1 MMLPR
6 FGYLKAMA
14 VADAVAV
21 LQDYGRE
28 ARLMAGGT
36 DLLVGLKDGLASP
49 RYLIDIKHIP
59 ELRRL
64 SVSDDGAVHIGAC
77 VTVSEVLEARNLP
90 AGTAALRQAAALLG
104 TNQVR
109 NRATVGG
116 NICNASPACDLG
128 PPLLVLG
135 ATLRAVSASGERTL
149 ALRDLF
155 KCPKQTCLA
164 EDEMLVEVV
173 IPPSA
178 GTSSAF
184 AKRQRIRGHDLAM
197 VNAAAAVRNRND
209 LSIAVGAVAPT
220 PLLIQGLDATVGRR
234 STAILQTVLDAI
246 SPIDDVR
253 GSGAYRKQM
262 VAHLVTE
269 LLRDLGYERV
279 GGGQAG
285 RMGEESK

>member
-14 VADAVAV
+14 VADVVAV
-21 LQDYGRE
+21 LRDYGHE
-28 ARLMAGGT
+28 ARLLAGGT

-49 RYLIDIKHIP
+49 RYLVDIKCIP
-59 ELRRL
+59 ELRGLR
-64 SVSDDGAVHIGAC
+64 VGDDGTVRIGAC
-77 VTVSEVLEARNLP
+77 VTVSELLEARHLP
-90 AGTAALRQAAALLG
+90 AGAAALHQAAAVLG
-104 TNQVR
+104 THQVR

-135 ATLRAVSASGERTL
+135 ATLRVVSASGERTL
-149 ALRDLF
+149 AAQDF
-155 KCPKQTCLA
+155 FICPKQTCLA
-164 EDEMLVEVV
+164 EGEVLVEIV

-178 GTSSAF
+178 GTVSAF
-184 AKRQRIRGHDLAM
+184 AKRQRIRGHDLAV
-197 VNAAAAVRNRND
+197 VNAAAARSREG

-220 PLLIQGLDATVGRR
+220 PLLIRWLGPTADRGND
-234 STAILQTVLDAI
+234 AILKTVMDTI

-262 VAHLVTE
+262 VTHLVIE
-269 LLRDLGYERV
+269 LLRNLGYEQ
-279 GGGQAG
+279 GGRAAG
-285 RMGEESK
+285 EAK